1 MAYPQ
6 PRSVNSELER
16 GMVDGTYKQV
26 NPNRGGYIVE
36 GLTRMARSQMSIRLY
51 GMVEAPVQALPD
63 GSDILA
69 TAYTV
74 NTPDPER
81 MFD

>member
-6 PRSVNSELER
+6 ARSVNSELER
-16 GMVDGTYKQV
+16 GAVDGTYKQV
-26 NPNRGGYIVE
+26 NPNRGGAVVE
-36 GLTRMARSQMSIRLY
+36 SLTRMARSQLSIRLY
-51 GMVEAPVQALPD
+51 GMVEAPVQVLPD
-63 GSDILA
+63 GSDILK